1 MADEKN
7 YDDEEK
13 MTEDNQDNV
22 QFETSD
28 DDDEG
33 LLVEGQ
39 HSTYHVSSGDYEDS
53 HHLSGMFRTWFLD
66 YASYVNLERAIPH
79 INDGLKPVQR
89 RVLHAMRRL
98 DDGRYNKVANIVG
111 HTMQFH
117 PHGDAS
123 IGDAL
128 VNLGQKNL
136 LIDCQGNW
144 GNILTG
150 DGAAAPRYI
159 EARLSK
165 FALEAVF
172 NPKTTE
178 WKPSYDGR
186 NKEPV
191 SLPVKFPLLLA
202 QGSEGIGMGLNSRI
216 LPHNFG
222 ELCDAS
228 IAVLRGEPFELFPDF
243 PTGGMVDVS
252 RYNDGERG
260 GKLLIRARIEKI
272 DNRTLKIIET
282 PYGVTSGV
290 LIDSIVKAYEK
301 GKVNIKKIEDNTSKN
316 VEIRIHLE
324 PKTSSDKAIDAL
336 YAFTKCQVNY
346 SPNCCVV
353 DDNKPCFITVSE
365 VLRRS
370 TEITKSL
377 LQSELQIERN
387 ELSEQLHFAS
397 LEKLFIEERIYKDR
411 EFEQAPST
419 EAALAHIDLRL
430 TPFKPSFIR
439 PVTTDD
445 LQRLLEIKMARIL
458 KFNTDRASEL
468 IVRLNDQIKDVDFR
482 LNHLV
487 DYTIEWFEHLRQRYG
502 HLYPRQ
508 TEIRNFETIE
518 AAKVI
523 EANEKLYFNKEEGFI
538 GTALKRDENV
548 ELVCNCSDI
557 DDIIIFYRDGKYK
570 VIRVADK
577 VYVGKNILH
586 LAVFVKN
593 DKRTIYNVVY
603 RDGKDGDYFI
613 KRFAVSGVTRDKE
626 YDLTNG
632 APGSRVFYFSANAN
646 GEAEIIRVV
655 LKQSSR
661 RLKHMT
667 YEKDFSDIAIK
678 GRQSKGNL
686 LSKYEIKS
694 ISKSQ
699 EGVST
704 LGGIDIYF
712 DPDVARL
719 NTDKRGDYL
728 GNFDAD
734 DQILVVTHNGEFYT
748 TSFDL
753 NNHYDDDILLIE
765 KFDPDKVWTAIL
777 YDAEQKYHYIKRF
790 VFEHVS
796 RRTSYLFVGGDSRV
810 DLLSSTPYPRFKVV
824 FGGDDSQRDDITI
837 DAEEYIGVK
846 SYKAKGKR
854 LSNYE
859 VGKVVEIEPARQPDV
874 PETVVE
880 TNGDQTDPD
889 DNTTGGGASATSV
902 TTDAASAD
910 TQQLRAEDILAGIE
924 IVSVQ
929 PDDDDPKPQT
939 DLSGQ
944 TSLF

>member
-1 MADEKN
+1 MADDFDKDIDNEGASAV
-7 YDDEEK
+7 DLSGDE
-13 MTEDNQDNV
+13 
-22 QFETSD
+22 SD
-28 DDDEG
+28 GDT
-33 LLVEGQ
+33 LTVEGQ
-39 HSTYHVSSGDYEDS
+39 HSSYKVGSGGADEA
-53 HHLSGMFRTWFLD
+53 HHLTGMFRSWFLD

-136 LIDCQGNW
+136 LVDCQGNW

-159 EARLSK
+159 EARLTK

-186 NKEPV
+186 NNEPV

-202 QGSEGIGMGLNSRI
+202 QGSEGIGLGLNSRI

-228 IAVLRGEPFELFPDF
+228 IAVLRGEEFELFPDF

-252 RYNDGERG
+252 KYNDGERG
-260 GKLLIRARIEKI
+260 GKILIRARIEKI

-282 PYGVTSGV
+282 PFGVTSGV

-301 GKVNIKKIEDNTSKN
+301 GKLNIKKIEDNTSKN
-316 VEIRIHLE
+316 IEIRIHLE

-353 DDNKPCFITVSE
+353 DNNKPCFITVSE

-370 TEITKSL
+370 TESTKNL
-377 LQSELQIERN
+377 LRRELEIERG
-387 ELSEQLHFAS
+387 ELNEQLHFAS
-397 LEKLFIEERIYKDR
+397 LERIFIEERIYKDA
-411 EFEQAPST
+411 EFEQAQST
-419 EAALAHIDLRL
+419 DAALEHIALRL
-430 TPFKPSFIR
+430 KPYEPTFVR
-439 PVTTDD
+439 PITRDD
-445 LQRLLEIKMARIL
+445 LQRLLDIKMARIL
-458 KFNTDRASEL
+458 KFNTDKAEEL
-468 IVRLNDQIKDVDFR
+468 IARLREQIEQIDYR
-482 LNHLV
+482 LSHLV
-487 DYTIEWFEHLRQRYG
+487 DYTIEWFTHLRQRYAG
-502 HLYPRQ
+502 KYPRQ

-518 AAKVI
+518 AAKVA

-538 GTALKRDENV
+538 GIGLKRDENV

-570 VIRVADK
+570 VVRVADK
-577 VYVGKNILH
+577 LYVGKNVIH
-586 LAVFVKN
+586 IAVFVKN
-593 DKRTIYNVVY
+593 DKRTIYNAVY
-603 RDGKDGDYFI
+603 RDGKDGGHFI
-613 KRFAVSGVTRDKE
+613 KRFAVNGVTRDKE
-626 YDLTNG
+626 YDLTSG
-632 APGSRVFYFSANAN
+632 TPGSRVAYFSANAN
-646 GEAEIIRVV
+646 GEAEVIRVS
-655 LKQSSR
+655 LKQTSR
-661 RLKHMT
+661 KLKHLNF
-667 YEKDFSDIAIK
+667 EKDFSEILIK

-686 LSKYEIKS
+686 LTKYEVKS
-694 ISKSQ
+694 ITKSQ

-728 GNFDAD
+728 GNFDGD
-734 DQILVVTHNGEFYT
+734 DQILVITHNGEFYT

-753 NNHYDDDILLIE
+753 NNHYDEDILRIE
-765 KFDPDKVWTAIL
+765 KFDPEKVWTAVL
-777 YDAEQKYHYIKRF
+777 YDDEQKYHYIKRF
-790 VFEHVS
+790 VFEPVA
-796 RRTSYLFVGGDSRV
+796 RRTSYLVVGGNSRV
-810 DLLSSTPYPRFKVV
+810 ELLTDTPYPRLNVV
-824 FGGDDSQRDDITI
+824 FADADRQREPIEI
-837 DAEEYIGVK
+837 DADEYIGVK

-854 LSNYE
+854 LSNYA
-859 VGKVVEIEPARQPDV
+859 VERVEELEPLRSPDS
-874 PETVVE
+874 
-880 TNGDQTDPD
+880 PD
-889 DNTTGGGASATSV
+889 ENSPADEN
-902 TTDAASAD
+902 AAD
-910 TQQLRAEDILAGIE
+910 VLAGIE
-924 IVSVQ
+924 IVSVEPSDSDADSQ
-929 PDDDDPKPQT
+929 SSIDST
-939 DLSGQ
+939 GQ
-944 TSLF
+944 ISLF